1 MGPVNGDRRAE
12 VLELLGREDDPGL
25 SLYRAFFDGHAAA
38 MILLDPET
46 GAVMDANPAACALYG
61 FSREEMRRGSIW
73 DVTVAPLETVRRNVL
88 SLMNP
93 PGGRITAVH
102 RLASGGRIHVEIA
115 AGPVDIR
122 GFRLLHCVL
131 YDVSGRA
138 RAEAE
143 AEHQGGLRRIMLDSV
158 RDAIALK
165 GPDAGYLAVN
175 QAFCELLGRDEDEI
189 LGRTDF
195 DLFPRTQAER
205 NALDEDRVRV
215 TGRAVARD
223 EQFLAARGRIW
234 TNIVKAPVRD
244 GQGQVT
250 GVILAVR
257 DISRRKQAEES
268 LRKSE
273 EEFRAIADYGHDWE
287 SWISPEGRL
296 LWVNPAVERHTGY
309 SVLECLA
316 MTDYPLP
323 LVDPEDREGLAAD
336 LGRSRELR
344 ESVGDRVFRVR
355 RRDGTVRWMAA
366 SWQPIADVA
375 GRNSGLRL
383 SVRDITERRQAELL
397 REDIERIVRHDLKGP
412 LTSLLLAPDVLRQ
425 EGPVTPQQELVLIE
439 MARASRRMLTMINRS
454 LDLYKMETGVYRLE
468 PVDLDLARLCRQELE
483 SARLAVRPGSRWRL
497 LIDGRAAA
505 PDEVFMARGEEGL
518 LRTLL
523 DNLAQNAFEAL
534 PEDGEVVLELARAGE
549 TVELAL
555 TNAGEIPREIR
566 ERLFQKYV
574 TAGKRHGTGL
584 GTYSARLVAQAHGGD
599 IAVRTER
606 PGFTTLR
613 VRLGPLPGDA

>member
-1 MGPVNGDRRAE
+1 MGLVNGDRRAE
-12 VLELLGREDDPGL
+12 LLALLGREDDPGL
-25 SLYRAFFDGHAAA
+25 SLYRAFFEGHAAA
-38 MILLDPET
+38 MILLDPQT
-46 GAVMDANPAACALYG
+46 GTVVDANSAACALYG
-61 FSREEMRRGSIW
+61 FSREEMRRGSVW
-73 DVTVAPLETVRRNVL
+73 DVTVAPLETVRQNVRRFMEAPGV
-88 SLMNP
+88 MNV
-93 PGGRITAVH
+93 TH
-102 RLASGGRIHVEIA
+102 RRASGEELVVEIA
-115 AGPVDIR
+115 AGPVDLR
-122 GFRLLHCVL
+122 GVRLLHCVIH
-131 YDVSGRA
+131 DVTERA
-138 RAEAE
+138 RAEE
-143 AEHQGGLRRIMLDSV
+143 RAEHQGGLRRVMLDSV

-165 GPDAGYLAVN
+165 GPEASYLAVN
-175 QAFCELLGRDEDEI
+175 RAFCELLGRDEAEI

-195 DLFPRTQAER
+195 DLFPRAQAEHY
-205 NALDEDRVRV
+205 ALDEDRVRV

-223 EQFLAARGRIW
+223 EQLLSARGRIW

-244 GQGQVT
+244 AQGQLT

-257 DISRRKQAEES
+257 DISRRKQAEDS

-323 LVDPEDREGLAAD
+323 LVDPEDREALSAD
-336 LGRSRELR
+336 LARSRELR
-344 ESVGDRVFRVR
+344 QSVGDRVFRVR
-355 RRDGTVRWMAA
+355 LKDGSPRWMAA

-439 MARASRRMLTMINRS
+439 MARAARRMLVMINRS

-483 SARLAVRPGSRWRL
+483 SARLAARPGGRWRL
-497 LIDGRAAA
+497 LIDGRAAGPEEA
-505 PDEVFMARGEEGL
+505 FMARGEEGL

-534 PEDGEVVLELARAGE
+534 PEDGEVVLELARAGA

-555 TNAGEIPREIR
+555 TNAGEIPPEIR

-584 GTYSARLVAQAHGGD
+584 GAYSARLVAQAHGGD
-599 IAVRTER
+599 IAVVTSR
-606 PGFTTLR
+606 PGFTTIR
-613 VRLGPLPGDA
+613 VRLGPLPRGG